1 MSEQPPPAG
10 QPPGPQAE
18 PPGPP
23 PAPTPAPPPPTYV
36 PPPAAP
42 PPSYVPPPPPATPAF
57 GGPGA
62 GPPPFPTPGPGG
74 FAGAQPPFPGPA
86 PSAGS
91 GPASG
96 YGPPPGYPQQ
106 PVPYGPGSVSPPAN
120 SSALTG
126 LIVGIVAL
134 VLGFTCLAVPWLAG
148 IASIILGGKAKREI
162 RASGG
167 AQGGE
172 GLATASQ
179 VMGWVCLGL
188 FALGVLVFIVVIAGL
203 ATHSGSFQRG
213 VIVPVQSSP

>member
-1 MSEQPPPAG
+1 PARLPPPA
-10 QPPGPQAE
+10 
-18 PPGPP
+18 
-23 PAPTPAPPPPTYV
+23 V

-42 PPSYVPPPPPATPAF
+42 PPSYVPPPPPVTPGF

-148 IASIILGGKAKREI
+148 IAADTRPPPRPPPPAGAAPVPPPPQPAAGP
-162 RASGG
+162 ASAGRFAGPPPYGPGG
-167 AQGGE
+167 AGPAWQLAPAGGLPPYPMAPRTS
-172 GLATASQ
+172 GTAIGAL
-179 VMGWVCLGL
+179 VVALVGL
-188 FALGVLVFIVVIAGL
+188 FL
-203 ATHSGSFQRG
+203 
-213 VIVPVQSSP
+213 